1 MSDDSG
7 QESLKIE
14 TKGLVEFKR
23 TLITGFWIVVFG
35 IICQLVSI
43 GWEYHLWSGSLEE
56 IIRDIDDGDHKV
68 IAGIWIG
75 GMIIQIIGFMCIIK
89 GLNQLYNYLR
99 IDITNQD
106 HNLDLIL
113 NAVNK
118 LDGKIETSD
127 IMQPNEISQT
137 IGDEQYENNNAPKKS
152 MKHDSIDT
160 SGFEWLKFDDS
171 NWYRTAGSSEEWVK
185 FEN

>member
-23 TLITGFWIVVFG
+23 TLITGFLIAIFG
-35 IICQLVSI
+35 IICQLISI
-43 GWEYHLWSGSLEE
+43 GWEYYLWSGSLEE

-75 GMIIQIIGFMCIIK
+75 GMIIQIIGFITIIK

-118 LDGKIETSD
+118 LDGKIESAD
-127 IMQPNEISQT
+127 IMQPNKISQT
-137 IGDEQYENNNAPKKS
+137 IGYEQYKDNNTPNKS
-152 MKHDSIDT
+152 MKHDSIDS
-160 SGFEWLKFDDS
+160 SGYEWLKFDDS
-171 NWYRTAGSSEEWVK
+171 NWYRTAGSESEWLK
-185 FEN
+185 FDE